1 MSDRVIVVG
10 GGQAACQIADSLRR
24 EEFAGEV
31 VVVTE
36 EPHLPY
42 QRPPLSKQYLAGDL
56 DESRLFM
63 RKADYY
69 ESHRIEMRTGCRAV
83 RIDRQAQCLELNDG
97 ERISYAGLALATGAR
112 ARPLIVPG
120 ADCDGVFYLRNI
132 ADVRAIRERM
142 PDARRLVV
150 IGGGFIGLEV
160 AAVARKQ
167 GKQVSVLEF
176 QDRLMP
182 RAVAPFLSE
191 FYYSLHSRHG
201 VDVRT
206 GAAVSAI
213 DRNGAELHVR
223 CADGTSHVADL
234 VVVGVGVIPNTELAE
249 EAGLAC
255 EDGIRVDEFARTED
269 PRIVAAGDCTNH
281 PNTLLARRLR
291 LESVHNAMEQAK
303 TAAATLCG
311 KELAYAQIPWFWSDQ
326 FDARLQMVGLS
337 QDHDEYVLRGDPD
350 SGRFSLFYFRGGELI
365 AVDSVSVPKDH
376 LQARKLLAAGVSP
389 TAEQAADVG
398 FDLKSLL

>member
-83 RIDRQAQCLELNDG
+83 RIDRQAQCLELDDG
-97 ERISYAGLALATGAR
+97 ERISYTGLALATGAR

-142 PDARRLVV
+142 PGARRLVV
-150 IGGGFIGLEV
+150 IGYPV
-160 AAVARKQ
+160 AYPGRTCS
-167 GKQVSVLEF
+167 G
-176 QDRLMP
+176 P
-182 RAVAPFLSE
+182 P
-191 FYYSLHSRHG
+191 SR
-201 VDVRT
+201 
-206 GAAVSAI
+206 SAGPNWRGW
-213 DRNGAELHVR
+213 RN
-223 CADGTSHVADL
+223 SW
-234 VVVGVGVIPNTELAE
+234 LA
-249 EAGLAC
+249 G
-255 EDGIRVDEFARTED
+255 
-269 PRIVAAGDCTNH
+269 
-281 PNTLLARRLR
+281 
-291 LESVHNAMEQAK
+291 S
-303 TAAATLCG
+303 
-311 KELAYAQIPWFWSDQ
+311 
-326 FDARLQMVGLS
+326 
-337 QDHDEYVLRGDPD
+337 
-350 SGRFSLFYFRGGELI
+350 
-365 AVDSVSVPKDH
+365 
-376 LQARKLLAAGVSP
+376 
-389 TAEQAADVG
+389 
-398 FDLKSLL
+398 

>member
-1 MSDRVIVVG
+1 MSERIIVVG
-10 GGQAACQIADSLRR
+10 GGQAACQLTDSLRR
-24 EEFAGEV
+24 EGFSGEV
-31 VVVTE
+31 VLVTE

-56 DESRLFM
+56 DEARLFM

-69 ESHRIEMRTGCRAV
+69 EKHRIEMRTGCRAV
-83 RIDRQAQCLELNDG
+83 RIDRQTQSLELGNG
-97 ERISYAGLALATGAR
+97 ERLHYGGLALATGAR
-112 ARPLIVPG
+112 ARPLTIPG
-120 ADCDGVFYLRNI
+120 ADMDGVFYLRDI
-132 ADVRAIRERM
+132 ADVQAIRERM
-142 PDARRLVV
+142 PDARRLLV

-167 GKQVSVLEF
+167 GKQVCVLEF
-176 QDRLMP
+176 QDRLMS
-182 RAVAPFLSE
+182 RVVTPFLSDY
-191 FYYSLHSRHG
+191 FYALHTGHG
-201 VDVRT
+201 VDIRT
-206 GAAVSAI
+206 GAAVNAI
-213 DRNGAELHVR
+213 EKTGAELHVR
-223 CADGTSHVADL
+223 CADGTTHTADL
-234 VVVGVGVIPNTELAE
+234 VVIGVGVIPNIELARD
-249 EAGLAC
+249 AGLAC

-311 KELAYAQIPWFWSDQ
+311 REVAYAQIPWFWSDQ

-337 QDHDEYVLRGDPD
+337 QGHDQHVLRGEPG
-350 SGRFSLFYFRGGELI
+350 SGKFSLFYFVAGKLI
-365 AVDSVSVPKDH
+365 AVDSVNIPKDH
-376 LQARKLLAAGVSP
+376 LVARKLLAAGVSP
-389 TAEQAADVG
+389 SPQQVADAG